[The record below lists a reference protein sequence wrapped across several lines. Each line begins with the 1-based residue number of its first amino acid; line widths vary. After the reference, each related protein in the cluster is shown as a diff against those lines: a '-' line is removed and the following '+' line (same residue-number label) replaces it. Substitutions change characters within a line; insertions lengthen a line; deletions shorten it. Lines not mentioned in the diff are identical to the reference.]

1 MRIIEDGTV
10 TLKRVRFRF
19 ERSRICINGHRT
31 WFTVDGIKLEKAIQ
45 IGSRYLLFVSTNEG
59 DINWAKSCD
68 IYLINQSG
76 RILEEKIIRFDSE
89 NSVYYN
95 DYNYWE
101 DYDCWDLG
109 RFNLI
114 PPNMITFN
122 FDGMIYSIE
131 VLDKPVYPW
140 SDYYKNNKNDNF
152 DYFAGGILSLF
163 RNRLQIKIIQQKLD
177 ISNYISK

>member
-1 MRIIEDGTV
+1 MRIIEDDTV
-10 TLKRVRFRF
+10 ILKRVRFRF

-45 IGSRYLLFVSTNEG
+45 IDSRYLLFVSSNEG

-76 RILEEKIIRFDSE
+76 RILEEKIIRIESE
-89 NSVYYN
+89 DDEYYN

-101 DYDCWDLG
+101 NYDCWDLG
-109 RFNLI
+109 KFNLI
-114 PPNMITFN
+114 PPNMITFY
-122 FDGMIYSIE
+122 FGGMIYNIE

-140 SDYYKNNKNDNF
+140 SDYYKNNKNDNCR
-152 DYFAGGILSLF
+152 YHSRGILSLF
-163 RNRLQIKIIQQKLD
+163 RNRLQIKIIKNLNLTSD
-177 ISNYISK
+177 GKI

>member
-1 MRIIEDGTV
+1 MTMRIIEDGTV

-19 ERSRICINGHRT
+19 QRSRICINGHRT

-45 IGSRYLLFVSTNEG
+45 IGSRYLLFVSSNEG

-76 RILEEKIIRFDSE
+76 RILERKIIRDENEEDELWDDSW
-89 NSVYYN
+89 V
-95 DYNYWE
+95 
-101 DYDCWDLG
+101 LG

-114 PPNMITFN
+114 PPNMITFR
-122 FDGMIYSIE
+122 FDDKVYSIE

-140 SDYYKNNKNDNF
+140 SDYYKNNKNNNF
-152 DYFAGGILSLF
+152 YYDGGRILSLV
-163 RNRLQIKIIQQKLD
+163 RNRLQINIIKNLNLTSDGKI
-177 ISNYISK
+177 